1 VALVYQQQAV
11 IQVLT
16 LYLVLSLQPAAALA
30 EEIAVHPTA
39 GVLVVL
45 VEAVNGRTALVAQEI
60 RLQHH
65 PHKAITVAQ
74 VRQRVGPGRPVMVV
88 AVVAEQGL
96 LVLLALVLLAATGV
110 MALHHQLQA
119 LL

>member
-30 EEIAVHPTA
+30 EEIAPRFTM

-45 VEAVNGRTALVAQEI
+45 VEAVNGRPALVAQEI
-60 RLQHH
+60 RLQQH

-74 VRQRVGPGRPVMVV
+74 AHQREGPEAQITARAV
-88 AVVAEQGL
+88 AVAR
-96 LVLLALVLLAATGV
+96 AP
-110 MALHHQLQA
+110 
-119 LL
+119 